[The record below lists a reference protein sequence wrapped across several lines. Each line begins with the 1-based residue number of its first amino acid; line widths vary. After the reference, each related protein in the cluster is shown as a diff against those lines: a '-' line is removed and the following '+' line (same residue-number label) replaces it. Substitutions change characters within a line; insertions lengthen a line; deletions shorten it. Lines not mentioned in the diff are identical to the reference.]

1 MWKKLLSFDRRM
13 IFVFIA
19 TAVLVPFLIG
29 LELPPG
35 QTNPRTQALYDAIEN
50 LPPRT
55 PVMLAFDY
63 GPSGMPEVH
72 PMAKALV
79 RHILSRNLRLL
90 GVALVITGPPMCQDA
105 FSSVAE
111 DLGKREGVDWVN
123 LGFKPQA
130 QVVITQ
136 IGEDIN
142 QAFPTD
148 AQGRSVAE
156 LPVMAGI
163 HNYDDIG
170 LVIDLATGNSPG
182 TWIVYA
188 HGPYKVKVAAG
199 ITAVMATDYYPFLQT
214 GQLVG
219 LLNGLKGA
227 AEYEELINHKDLGT
241 LGMASQSVA
250 HLLIILF
257 VILGNIGYF
266 AFARRR

>member
-1 MWKKLLSFDRRM
+1 MWEKLLFFDRRI

-19 TAVLVPFLIG
+19 IAVWVPFLTQ

-35 QTNPRTQALYDAIEN
+35 QTNPRTQALYDTIEN

-72 PMAKALV
+72 PMAKALA

-105 FSSVAE
+105 FSSVSE
-111 DLGKREGVDWVN
+111 DLHKQEGVDWVN
-123 LGFKPQA
+123 LGYKPQPVA
-130 QVVITQ
+130 VITQ
-136 IGEDIN
+136 IGEDIKR
-142 QAFPTD
+142 AFPED
-148 AQGRSVAE
+148 AQERAIDE

-170 LVIDLATGNSPG
+170 LVIDLATSNSPG
-182 TWIVYA
+182 AWILYA

-199 ITAVMATDYYPFLQT
+199 VTGVMATDYYPFLQT
-214 GQLVG
+214 GQMIG
-219 LLNGLKGA
+219 MLNGLKGA
-227 AEYEELINHKDLGT
+227 AEYEELINHRDLGT
-241 LGMASQSVA
+241 LGMGSQSVA

-266 AFARRR
+266 AFTRRR